1 MINELKCKEFL
12 QYFPFSYDL
21 KKPFFF
27 FLFSLPAASSII
39 FLTYTAVMLNIAT
52 TYAIRKTTSLPKTLR
67 TLMLSLSVSDIDVGL
82 FFQPL
87 YSSLLVS
94 WLNHNNP
101 SCKIYRIFSVAG
113 NLFS

>member
-21 KKPFFF
+21 KKPS
-27 FLFSLPAASSII
+27 FSFVASCVFNN

-101 SCKIYRIFSVAG
+101 NWIFSVAG